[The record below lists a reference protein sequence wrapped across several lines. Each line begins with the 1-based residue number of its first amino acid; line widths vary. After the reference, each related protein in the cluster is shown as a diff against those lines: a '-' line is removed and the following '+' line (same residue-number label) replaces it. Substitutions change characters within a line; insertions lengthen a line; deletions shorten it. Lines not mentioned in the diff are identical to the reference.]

1 MVDHTKDPYFE
12 VEGVFYTYQDGAI
25 AGYAYT
31 FGDSWHIASEDGE
44 EMYRGTIYLDRDK
57 KIIAPRN
64 KYQNKW
70 ASKEIDNLIEEYS
83 LKVDEL
89 TADVTMLK
97 IETFRMKL
105 FMSES
110 YLIEY
115 KSLKYTY
122 FAGNALKFIL
132 F

>member
-1 MVDHTKDPYFE
+1 MDPKQEPYFE

-25 AGYAYT
+25 VGYAYT
-31 FGDSWHIASEDGE
+31 HGDSWHIATEDGE
-44 EMYRGTIYLDRDK
+44 ELYRSTIYLDREK
-57 KIIAPRN
+57 RVTAPRN
-64 KYQNKW
+64 LHQKKW
-70 ASKEIDNLIEEYS
+70 SSKRIDSLVEEYQ
-83 LKVDEL
+83 LMFDEL

-97 IETFRMKL
+97 LETFRMKL
-105 FMSES
+105 FMAET

-115 KSLKYTY
+115 KSLKYSY